1 MSDANRFDV
10 GQVVY
15 LREYCGEK
23 RYGAGVFAAVVA
35 NWRRVEE
42 SNGTSRY
49 EYQLRHVH
57 DEPRHRWHPEW
68 DVHAN
73 PAQLLQK
80 LTREAQQK

>member
-10 GQVVY
+10 EQVVY
-15 LREYCGEK
+15 LSEYCGEK
-23 RYGAGVFAAVVA
+23 RYGVGVFAAVVA

-49 EYQLRHVH
+49 EYRLRHVY
-57 DEPRHRWHPEW
+57 DEPRSRWHSEW
-68 DVHAN
+68 DVHAD